1 MASTLQRFVSGVVGK
16 VVVFVLLEQVA
27 GVHLVAVL
35 HQTLR
40 NPIQNVN
47 NYNRNSS
54 VFVCENEVW
63 MNRTRPTSSLTSRAE
78 HCRGTDIILCGFH
91 VTELA
96 LKLTKKKITSDPL
109 DLHKL
114 LTLSPVCVPP
124 PQKYHLPVNSVQ
136 LPPVSPGHEEASS
149 PRTLTGNSVIFQMSQ
164 KMKLIVIFIV
174 ICS

>member
-1 MASTLQRFVSGVVGK
+1 MFAFLHLGSPHEPQLEDVHVASTLQRFVSGVVGK

-40 NPIQNVN
+40 NPIQNVS
-47 NYNRNSS
+47 NYNRNGS

-96 LKLTKKKITSDPL
+96 LKLTKKK
-109 DLHKL
+109 
-114 LTLSPVCVPP
+114 
-124 PQKYHLPVNSVQ
+124 
-136 LPPVSPGHEEASS
+136 
-149 PRTLTGNSVIFQMSQ
+149 
-164 KMKLIVIFIV
+164 
-174 ICS
+174 